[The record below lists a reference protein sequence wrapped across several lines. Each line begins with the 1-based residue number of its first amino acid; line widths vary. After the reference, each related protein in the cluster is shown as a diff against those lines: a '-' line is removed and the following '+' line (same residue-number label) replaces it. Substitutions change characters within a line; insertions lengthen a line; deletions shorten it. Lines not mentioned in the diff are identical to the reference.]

1 MQSGKDD
8 STLHEYQT
16 KNGILDHF
24 IHLKKKKEQVEQTLY
39 ILYII
44 KNVFEILCCDLLYN
58 TMKCNTH
65 ANNHFYKAL
74 SEHTEGKV
82 EVKYR
87 FD

>member
-1 MQSGKDD
+1 MIQPCMNIK
-8 STLHEYQT
+8 LRMVFLL
-16 KNGILDHF
+16 ILY
-24 IHLKKKKEQVEQTLY
+24 IKKKKEQVEQTLY